1 MKILKKIDLQ
11 TGKSEVLPT
20 VEVAGL
26 TPLKALLSLP
36 TAKLT
41 NTVNVK
47 LDIKVAILETF
58 RSEYAKNKEERPALY
73 IEPNGG
79 DFEKLCGLKKV
90 HAPGTKSSALNEL
103 IEAGVIYEMR
113 KKNKTYYL
121 TDEYHELLKAG
132 DVDTMGIT
140 IRKSTDV
147 SDSERKKALKET
159 IKALQDE
166 LDELEGK
173 DKQEG
178 QETAERPLKT
188 SKKTKSK
195 TKAST
200 KSTKKAGGYTPKDE
214 RPPFDKYEVYRMS
227 KEGKKQREI
236 REHFSVGMA
245 KIKKA
250 IEEVEQEYSS
260 QEKSK

>member
-1 MKILKKIDLQ
+1 MKIFKKIDLQ
-11 TGKSEVLPT
+11 TGKPVVLPV
-20 VEVAGL
+20 VEITGL
-26 TPLKALLSLP
+26 TPLQALLGLP
-36 TAKLT
+36 TTKLT
-41 NTVNVK
+41 NIINAK
-47 LDIKVAILETF
+47 LDIKISIIEAFKRELLKDEVPSLVL
-58 RSEYAKNKEERPALY
+58 RPYKA
-73 IEPNGG
+73 
-79 DFEKLCGLKKV
+79 DFDEIVGLKTSHHDNTKV
-90 HAPGTKSSALNEL
+90 SALREL
-103 IEAGVIYEMR
+103 ISAGVIHEQ
-113 KKNKTYYL
+113 KKGNNTYLLSDDYL
-121 TDEYHELLKAG
+121 ELIKSS

-140 IRKSTDV
+140 IGKSTDV

-173 DKQEG
+173 DKQES